1 MKKHVLRQDGLI
13 LSTLLMVCVLV
24 SACGGP
30 AVAPVPTE
38 RYFSISLIQMESTV
52 TIQDEDVRHFR
63 RVLENEL
70 RERFAIGNNS
80 ELNIAYRFITR
91 DDATMIETVF
101 TNRAGELLD
110 TTYTSATVEGVLF
123 GIGGSLQG
131 TLENAAEEIAE
142 FTIERFAE

>member
-1 MKKHVLRQDGLI
+1 
-13 LSTLLMVCVLV
+13 
-24 SACGGP
+24 
-30 AVAPVPTE
+30 
-38 RYFSISLIQMESTV
+38 MESTV